1 MDKTERDKIVIDI
14 CKFLKKHNA
23 LEKYCI
29 NVLSYHKRKLRV
41 LMKSPLKE
49 RVKYIVDRQ
58 VSRVNEDYHP
68 RLENFFQDCNT
79 CFYWGETPEGVSF
92 WLNLHAE
99 WYKMVTGED
108 Y

>member
-29 NVLSYHKRKLRV
+29 NALSYHKRELRV
-41 LMKSPLKE
+41 SMKSPLKE
-49 RVKYIVDRQ
+49 RVKYIVTHM
-58 VSRVNEDYHP
+58 VNKVNGNYPELYD
-68 RLENFFQDCNT
+68 FFESCDT
-79 CFYWGETPEGVSF
+79 CFGWANTPEGAAF
-92 WLNLHAE
+92 WRNLHAE